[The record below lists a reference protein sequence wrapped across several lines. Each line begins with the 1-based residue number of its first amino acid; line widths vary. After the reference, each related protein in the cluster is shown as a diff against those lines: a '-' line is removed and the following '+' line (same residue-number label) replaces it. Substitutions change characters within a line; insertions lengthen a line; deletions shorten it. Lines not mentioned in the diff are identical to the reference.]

1 MTVAAASEEMVSTTA
16 DIAHNCENAS
26 VSANQSSNTTENGI
40 NRVEIT
46 INKLDEQAKK
56 SREDAKLVE
65 QLSPVGIYLFGSFAE
80 GRNTEGSDFDFYIIV
95 DDSVKDIPA
104 ETTKAYRSIRR
115 TKQRPVDILVG
126 TRSRFEARKNIPSV
140 ENEVFQK
147 GVLLYGY

>member
-1 MTVAAASEEMVSTTA
+1 MPK
-16 DIAHNCENAS
+16 D
-26 VSANQSSNTTENGI
+26 
-40 NRVEIT
+40 EIEAL
-46 INKLDEQAKK
+46 KQKF
-56 SREDAKLVE
+56 VE

-80 GRNTEGSDFDFYIIV
+80 GRNTEDSDFDFYIIV

-147 GVLLYGY
+147 GVLLYGYCGKELAGLRKAGSGCCKASEYCFLPETAGDRVLSLTAGCGKGN

>member
-1 MTVAAASEEMVSTTA
+1 MP
-16 DIAHNCENAS
+16 
-26 VSANQSSNTTENGI
+26 TTEI
-40 NRVEIT
+40 NELTNSFVKDLMPIR
-46 INKLDEQAKK
+46 
-56 SREDAKLVE
+56 
-65 QLSPVGIYLFGSFAE
+65 IYLFGSFAE
-80 GRNTEGSDFDFYIIV
+80 GKQNADSDFDFYIIV